1 VSFESDGHCEFK
13 KGVREGK
20 RSTSHQ
26 NDPSGLFR
34 FVDCIG
40 HAVVFFFFNYSV
52 LLLLFLSLLFFCSL
66 CRLLDGDSGI
76 DLHLTGKE
84 VVAAN

>member
-13 KGVREGK
+13 KGVRGGK

-40 HAVVFFFFNYSV
+40 HAVVFFFFQ
-52 LLLLFLSLLFFCSL
+52 LLSSIAAIFESTIFLFF
-66 CRLLDGDSGI
+66 
-76 DLHLTGKE
+76 
-84 VVAAN
+84 V